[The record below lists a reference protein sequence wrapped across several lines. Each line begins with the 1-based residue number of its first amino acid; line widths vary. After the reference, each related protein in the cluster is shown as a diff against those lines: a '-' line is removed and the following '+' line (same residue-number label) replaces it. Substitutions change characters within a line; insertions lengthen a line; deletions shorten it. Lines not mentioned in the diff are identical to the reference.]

1 MTNDNKN
8 INELVADDDDPTSE
22 LEVLPVLVPEDSE
35 LEMAATTSGLRNA
48 AAEPGGLSAAELQSE
63 LQERSEIIG
72 QLQFEIEQ
80 LRARLQGLEAEV
92 SAREKIT
99 KKLNQD
105 IDELRKEL
113 AQKSQLLSSRDD
125 TIKSLTTE
133 IRERYDVELTLQ
145 QKADDLR
152 NALERARDAE
162 RELDVHGLR
171 QALEL
176 QEQRVV
182 ELERENETLT
192 QRATADETDRTR
204 ENHEVIARQT
214 GQLASNKTLISQLQE
229 QLAKSEQ
236 YADALRHQL
245 QDALTSAA
253 TAEEAR
259 IYLQQVSDHA
269 SSQSAELNSQLHQE
283 TAKVVDL
290 EQQLEEQ
297 RTAHEEELRVLR
309 FELGEAEETVA
320 QHELVAE
327 QLASD
332 LVENRGA
339 RIELESMLE
348 KTEEDRKAQIEK
360 LEKEKH
366 KIESEMEELQEKL
379 ETKNESINCLLTEL
393 ARKSRPME
401 SISDIEHVIQGID
414 ERVSER
420 SDERLPQ
427 EKERV
432 TRVLV
437 GTVDGQELRFPLF
450 KDRLTIGRTEQNDI
464 QLKAAYISR
473 RHAVIVTDG
482 DRTRIIDWGSKNGV
496 FVNSARI
503 TEHVI
508 GNGDIVAIGTAK
520 FRYEERP
527 KRDS

>member
-1 MTNDNKN
+1 M
-8 INELVADDDDPTSE
+8 
-22 LEVLPVLVPEDSE
+22 
-35 LEMAATTSGLRNA
+35 
-48 AAEPGGLSAAELQSE
+48 
-63 LQERSEIIG
+63 
-72 QLQFEIEQ
+72 
-80 LRARLQGLEAEV
+80 
-92 SAREKIT
+92 
-99 KKLNQD
+99 
-105 IDELRKEL
+105 
-113 AQKSQLLSSRDD
+113 
-125 TIKSLTTE
+125 
-133 IRERYDVELTLQ
+133 
-145 QKADDLR
+145 
-152 NALERARDAE
+152 
-162 RELDVHGLR
+162 
-171 QALEL
+171 
-176 QEQRVV
+176 
-182 ELERENETLT
+182 
-192 QRATADETDRTR
+192 
-204 ENHEVIARQT
+204 
-214 GQLASNKTLISQLQE
+214 ISQLQE

-253 TAEEAR
+253 AAEEAK
-259 IYLQQVSDHA
+259 IYLQQASDDA
-269 SSQSAELNSQLHQE
+269 RSQSAELNSQLQQE

-503 TEHVI
+503 TEHFI